1 MFGRTVKID
10 GLEIHVSCT
19 PSTPL
24 WDVLQR
30 AANQV
35 KAWQSERAALT
46 SHLRRYGNGAGR
58 GASSWLMVGMLVQR

>member
-24 WDVLQR
+24 WDVLRR
-30 AANQV
+30 AADQV
-35 KAWQSERAALT
+35 KSWQTESDYQAQGPSIAFRHNITVAR
-46 SHLRRYGNGAGR
+46 S
-58 GASSWLMVGMLVQR
+58 